1 MNFVVGVLLATGLSE
16 NESFWVLV
24 QIVEKYMPIDYF
36 SVMSGVMV
44 DQEILTFL
52 IKMKLSKMYAHMVSL
67 DVDPSHFSIQWFVC
81 MFAYNLRREVVVRL
95 WDIFFLEGCTF
106 IFKIAMAIMKMA
118 EKSMLALKDPC
129 KVYVD
134 EAISFMDKFTKTIK
148 SHSKIL
154 ITIQRSDL
162 NLTDYKLSLLRRRF
176 RPNIDNQFDSKF
188 KSVIQ
193 SISPDDKDF
202 IKSLKTP
209 CKNYDECRYK
219 SRRTSS
225 YFIFNSSGI
234 QILDDYIDS
243 DCLVPYFNTSHLR
256 ESVPATILGH
266 KNHICSYESTVS
278 IFHSGSLE
286 AEKTTDSSVQPNAR

>member
-1 MNFVVGVLLATGLSE
+1 MNFIVGILLATGLSE

-67 DVDPSHFSIQWFVC
+67 DVDPSHFSVQWFVC
-81 MFAYNLRREVVVRL
+81 MFAYNLRREVIVRL

-118 EKSMLALKDPC
+118 EKPMLALKDPC
-129 KVYVD
+129 KLYVD
-134 EAISFMDKFTKTIK
+134 EAISFMDKFTKLIK
-148 SHSKIL
+148 SHSTIL
-154 ITIQRSDL
+154 MTIKRSDL
-162 NLTDYKLSLLRRRF
+162 NLTDCKLSLLRRRF
-176 RPNIDNQFDSKF
+176 RPNIDSEVDSKL

-193 SISPDDKDF
+193 AISRDDKDF
-202 IKSLKTP
+202 VKSLKTP

-219 SRRTSS
+219 SRRTCS
-225 YFIFNSSGI
+225 YFLFNSSGI

-243 DCLVPYFNTSHLR
+243 DSLVPYFNTSHLR
-256 ESVPATILGH
+256 ESIPATILGH
-266 KNHICSYESTVS
+266 KNHICSFESPVS
-278 IFHSGSLE
+278 ISRFLPSE
-286 AEKTTDSSVQPNAR
+286 AEKTADSSV